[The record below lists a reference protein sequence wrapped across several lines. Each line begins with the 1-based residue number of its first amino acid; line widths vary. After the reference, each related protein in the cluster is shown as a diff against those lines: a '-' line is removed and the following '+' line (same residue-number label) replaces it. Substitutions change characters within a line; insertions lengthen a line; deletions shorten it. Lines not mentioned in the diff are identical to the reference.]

1 MVRNETAQFHILF
14 SFDVQQLILCFNLIK
29 IYVQQIYVFRK
40 AKAKLYVYYKFL
52 SLVTTSNYLTNL
64 NMAPVPSVCVRVPHS
79 PSNDSGKSDSTP
91 SSPHEKHQ
99 GFSSLVVREF
109 DIQPQTLNISN

>member
-1 MVRNETAQFHILF
+1 M
-14 SFDVQQLILCFNLIK
+14 
-29 IYVQQIYVFRK
+29 
-40 AKAKLYVYYKFL
+40 

-79 PSNDSGKSDSTP
+79 PSNGSEKSDSTP
-91 SSPHEKHQ
+91 SSPLEKHH

-109 DIQPQTLNISN
+109 DIQPQKIKFSTKTTEHYIA